1 MNENAH
7 YKKQALWVC
16 NPNKLMAC
24 EYLMRFHEKWGDKV
38 IIFSDNVFTI
48 EKLGWTL
55 GRPFIHG
62 KVSHEE

>member
-1 MNENAH
+1 
-7 YKKQALWVC
+7 
-16 NPNKLMAC
+16 MAC